1 MGALARLSQDEKEV
15 YRRAVES
22 TCCAAPAAGGNAV
35 PGPGAGWARMRTWGG
50 ERAGNEM
57 GRNRIVDRGRCRG
70 GLCIVPTIGMRLIS
84 GEFTCIVVQSIFIL
98 QCYSFSFFFHSS

>member
-1 MGALARLSQDEKEV
+1 MGAVARLSQDEKEV
-15 YRRAVES
+15 YHGAVKS
-22 TCCAAPAAGGNAV
+22 TCCAALVVGEDVV

-50 ERAGNEM
+50 ERVGNEM
-57 GRNRIVDRGRCRG
+57 GRNWIVDRGRCRD
-70 GLCIVPTIGMRLIS
+70 GLCIVPMIDMRLTL